1 MKPARESCPCT
12 PDTKTLP
19 LEPVPTMA
27 VMAVSDTTVKD
38 CAAVPPNL
46 TVVVPEKPKPLIDTE
61 VPVVPL
67 AGLNDVIC
75 VRFNGGGII

>member
-1 MKPARESCPCT
+1 
-12 PDTKTLP
+12 
-19 LEPVPTMA
+19 MA

-46 TVVVPEKPKPLIDTE
+46 TAVVPEKPKPLIDTE

-67 AGLNDVIC
+67 AGLNDVIW
-75 VRFNGGGII
+75 VGVGGGIVV